1 MEHLTSSENVV
12 DLYTYCGNSVVTEH
26 APRGLDKFL
35 QEATDSKNSFTPL
48 QRLQLA
54 LQTSKG
60 VAALHHQKSTNGN
73 GNRNGNIIHADIQS
87 KQFLIVAVKDDDGGG
102 NGDDSLERGGL
113 VVKVN
118 DFNRCRFLPRH
129 NDTGEVCPIRIPSA
143 PGLARAPEEYAL
155 DPLTEALDVYS
166 LGNVLYEILVTGKK
180 PFDDWGSNRAK
191 AAIRKGMKPEIPE
204 EYRQDPSDAALA
216 VLIHLCLEHDVSTRI
231 RAHDLV
237 QELER
242 LIQNAVVPPHSKK

>member
-1 MEHLTSSENVV
+1 MVMEHLTPSENVV
-12 DLYTYCGNSVVTEH
+12 DIYSYCGNTVVTEH

-35 QEATDSKNSFTPL
+35 QEATHTKTTFTPL

-73 GNRNGNIIHADIQS
+73 GNGNVIHADIQS
-87 KQFLIVAVKDDDGGG
+87 KQFLVVVEHDDDD
-102 NGDDSLERGGL
+102 NEDSQERGGL
-113 VVKVN
+113 VVKLN
-118 DFNRCRFLPRH
+118 DFNRCRFLPR
-129 NDTGEVCPIRIPSA
+129 NNGTGEVCPIRIPSA
-143 PGLARAPEEYAL
+143 PGLSRAPEEYAL

-166 LGNVLYEILVTGKK
+166 LGNVLYEILTMGNKK
-180 PFDDWGSNRAK
+180 PYDDWGSNRIK

-231 RAHDLV
+231 RAQDLV

-242 LIQNAVVPPHSKK
+242 LIQNAKQLEKEIAT

>member
-12 DLYTYCGNSVVTEH
+12 DLYSYCGNSVVTEH

-35 QEATDSKNSFTPL
+35 QEATFSKTTSFTPL

-60 VAALHHQKSTNGN
+60 IAALHYQKSTDGN
-73 GNRNGNIIHADIQS
+73 VDGNVNVIHADIQS
-87 KQFLIVAVKDDDGGG
+87 KQFLVVAVKDDD
-102 NGDDSLERGGL
+102 NGDGDDDSQERGGF

-129 NDTGEVCPIRIPSA
+129 NGTGEVCPIRIPSA
-143 PGLARAPEEYAL
+143 PGLSRAPEEYAL

-166 LGNVLYEILVTGKK
+166 LGNVLYEILMGKK
-180 PFDDWGSNRAK
+180 PYDDWGSNRVK

-231 RAHDLV
+231 SAPDLV

-242 LIQNAVVPPHSKK
+242 LVQNAVQPHRKK